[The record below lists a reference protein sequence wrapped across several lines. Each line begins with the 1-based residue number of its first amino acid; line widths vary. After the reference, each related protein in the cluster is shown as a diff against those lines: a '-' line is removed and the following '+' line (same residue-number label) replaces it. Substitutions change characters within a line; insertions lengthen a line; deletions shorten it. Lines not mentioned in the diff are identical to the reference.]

1 MLSDSEDDDDFQRS
15 SGDLHNALHLA
26 VGNICRREDTA
37 AAQAPQTSKDAIEAL
52 TQMTFHY
59 ATKCLAKDLVAFCKH
74 ANRKTI
80 TGKPRQLNQNYGSV
94 VHSLNSERN
103 KYAAHPVPCCS

>member
-1 MLSDSEDDDDFQRS
+1 MTVNYVKGLA
-15 SGDLHNALHLA
+15 DLLGKFILNILI
-26 VGNICRREDTA
+26 VGKYVNPIKL
-37 AAQAPQTSKDAIEAL
+37 PLQTSKDAIEAL

-80 TGKPRQLNQNYGSV
+80 TGKPR
-94 VHSLNSERN
+94 
-103 KYAAHPVPCCS
+103 